1 MRRIGLLVICV
12 LTILPVI
19 ANAQRELVGQIFMPN
34 GSPPARA
41 IRFTLTYNNGMRTE
55 VFFSDSNGRIVLPN
69 ISGVFTITIDSD
81 GQTYDTTSR
90 TFDTRAIAANIS
102 IQLRPLK
109 TAAQPPASTVAAPD
123 VDSNVSQKAREKY
136 QAALALIKEE
146 KYEQA
151 VEPLKQAI
159 AAEKKY
165 FTAHSDLGVLY
176 MKLGKNDLAEA
187 TLKEAI
193 KINDQIDLPYINLA
207 LLLNRQGR
215 YKEAADE
222 LLKYQQRFPN
232 SSGVYAPLIEAL
244 IESQQWAEA
253 ETVLTKAL
261 ESKGLDV
268 VDLKTK
274 LGLMQIR
281 QGKFDAAVT
290 TLREATAAEP
300 DNAEALFNFGLALL
314 QAGNLD
320 EAEKPLLRAYE
331 LRGSKMPGAQIVLGQ
346 LYFQKK
352 DYEKALVAFET
363 YLRDLPDAPNA
374 AQVREAVR
382 QLREATGKKP

>member
-1 MRRIGLLVICV
+1 
-12 LTILPVI
+12 
-19 ANAQRELVGQIFMPN
+19 MPN
-34 GSPPARA
+34 GSPPTRA

-55 VFFSDSNGRIVLPN
+55 VFFSDSNGRLVLPN

-102 IQLRPLK
+102 IQLKPLK
-109 TAAQPPASTVAAPD
+109 TAAQPSPATVAAPD
-123 VDSNVSQKAREKY
+123 VDSQVSQKAREKY

-215 YKEAADE
+215 YKESADE

-232 SSGVYAPLIEAL
+232 SSAVYAPLIEAL
-244 IESQQWAEA
+244 IESRQWVEA

-261 ESKGLDV
+261 ERKGIDA

-281 QGKFDAAVT
+281 QGKFAAAVT
-290 TLREATAAEP
+290 TLREATTAEP